1 MDVTDQWAQ
10 SAAVDPEAAATDARE
25 LAFVQFVESRLAE
38 HYRLAAVILGNPTD
52 AQDAVHDAF
61 ERAWRA
67 GPTLRDL
74 DRFDAWVGRILVNEC
89 RDRLRLRSRRPIT
102 DISERLTATLA
113 APDPLRSAIE
123 RDEIQRAYGALK
135 PDHQIVIAL
144 RFYADM
150 TIEQIAERVGAPVG
164 TVKSRLHHALAAM
177 HAELA
182 RMSRAGGLR

>member
-10 SAAVDPEAAATDARE
+10 SSAVEPEASATNARE
-25 LAFVQFVESRLAE
+25 VAFVHFVESRLAD
-38 HYRLAAVILGNPTD
+38 HYRLATVILGNPTD

-74 DRFDAWVGRILVNEC
+74 DRLDAWVGRILVNEC
-89 RDRLRLRSRRPIT
+89 RDRLRLRSRRPVT
-102 DISERLTATLA
+102 DISDRLTETLA
-113 APDPLRSAIE
+113 APDQLRSAID

-135 PDHQIVIAL
+135 PDQQIAIAL

-150 TIEQIAERVGAPVG
+150 TVEQIAARVGAPVG
-164 TVKSRLHHALAAM
+164 TVKSRLHHALSALQS
-177 HAELA
+177 ELA
-182 RMSRAGGLR
+182 RASRTGDLR

>member
-1 MDVTDQWAQ
+1 MDVTNQRAQ
-10 SAAVDPEAAATDARE
+10 SASVEPEAAATDARE
-25 LAFVQFVESRLAE
+25 LAFAYFVESRLPG
-38 HYRLAAVILGNPTD
+38 HYRLAAVILGNPTE

-89 RDRLRLRSRRPIT
+89 RDRLRLRSRRAVT
-102 DISERLTATLA
+102 DISERLSDTLA
-113 APDPLRSAIE
+113 APDQLRSAID
-123 RDEIQRAYGALK
+123 RDEIQRAFAALK
-135 PDHQIVIAL
+135 PDQQIVIAL

-150 TIEQIAERVGAPVG
+150 TVEQIAERVSAPLG
-164 TVKSRLHHALAAM
+164 TVKSRLHHALAAL

-182 RMSRAGGLR
+182 RINRSGGLR